1 MINMI
6 DIIKEATVGFIY
18 QDIPNCIGLLYML
31 LVWGQY
37 LKVEIIEGSSKK
49 ECGVHWFW
57 TWAWTFVMVLIGY
70 NLIRM
75 IGGIFF

>member
-1 MINMI
+1 MI

-18 QDIPNCIGLLYML
+18 QGTTNWIGFLFII
-31 LVWGQY
+31 LVWGRY
-37 LKVEIIEGSSKK
+37 LKVELIEENSKK
-49 ECGVHWFW
+49 EGEVHWLW

-75 IGGIFF
+75 IGGMFFQ